1 MLDALNAAVSRVA
14 TLRPVEFAPG
24 LHEGAYRWLAKKHA
38 GGMRHEPAAIA
49 GLLALSNIRPVQQIY
64 DIGALYGYFTKVCQQ
79 IRPEAHILAVDMHPA
94 GLSDL
99 HANVNANYPRSPG
112 VECLNVAISDVCR
125 PAVKFWI
132 SGFNIFEEPEAG
144 WDALPDI
151 PGAMKQRGAN
161 NQGRGFAEVNF
172 ATIDAIT
179 ALSSRKPDVIKI
191 DVEGYQGK
199 AVAGMVETLKAF
211 RPAVIV
217 ELHDPEKLARFGIT
231 NRSTVQPLFDLGY
244 SGYWCGNFRD
254 MDARFEAVT
263 YDGMDERHERLSM
276 MVFA

>member
-1 MLDALNAAVSRVA
+1 MLDALNAAVSRVTA
-14 TLRPVEFAPG
+14 LPPVEFAPG
-24 LHEGAYRWLAKKHA
+24 LHDGAYRWLAKKHA
-38 GGMRHEPAAIA
+38 NGMRHEPAATA
-49 GLLALSNIRPVQQIY
+49 ALLALADMRPVEEIY
-64 DIGALYGYFTKVCQQ
+64 DIGALYGYFTKVCRQ
-79 IRPEAHILAVDMHPA
+79 IWPAARILAVDMHP
-94 GLSDL
+94 GGVGDL
-99 HANVNANYPRSPG
+99 HWNVNKGYTSPL
-112 VECLNVAISDVCR
+112 VDCLNVAVSDVCR
-125 PAVKFWI
+125 PATRFWI

-161 NQGRGFAEVNF
+161 NQGRGFAEVSF

-179 ALSSRKPDVIKI
+179 ALWSRRPDIIKI

-211 RPAVIV
+211 RPAVII

-231 NRSTVQPLFDLGY
+231 NKSTVKPLFDLGY
-244 SGYWCGNFRD
+244 AGYWCGNFRD

-276 MVFA
+276 MVLV